1 MHEGITMNN
10 NREFKIESL
19 SMAEKFMELGWITL
33 RVEIKEEETGNLLAG
48 EAGVAVVPQCTYTL
62 TTLGQKH
69 IVEIK
74 PFITNY
80 LELQASNVIQ

>member
-1 MHEGITMNN
+1 MNVEE
-10 NREFKIESL
+10 EFKIESL
-19 SMAEKFMELGWITL
+19 PLAERFDCLGWIIFRIEL
-33 RVEIKEEETGNLLAG
+33 GESGNLLEG
-48 EAGVAVVPQCTYTL
+48 EIGIATIPKYVCHL